1 MLDNT
6 RMLSSVYP
14 DVDLDFVEAFAML
27 HDTQRVNDYY
37 DPYHGFRAAEVARII
52 IKDYFVLTNI
62 K

>member
-1 MLDNT
+1 
-6 RMLSSVYP
+6 MLSSVYP